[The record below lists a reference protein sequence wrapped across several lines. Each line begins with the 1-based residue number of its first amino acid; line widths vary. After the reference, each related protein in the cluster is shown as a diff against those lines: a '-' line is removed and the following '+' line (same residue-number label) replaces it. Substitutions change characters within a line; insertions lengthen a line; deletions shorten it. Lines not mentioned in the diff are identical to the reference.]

1 MNTFRLKLIAGNRK
15 FFDGRCVSLTVPAYD
30 GEMGILANHSNMACA
45 LTEGTVRL
53 EKENGE
59 KVEAVV
65 AGGFVEIIDNTVVML
80 AHTIERPEEINVRRA
95 REAKLRAEEQL
106 RRKQSKAE
114 YYHSRSALSRAVAR
128 LRATKK

>member
-45 LTEGTVRL
+45 LDEGTVRL
-53 EKENGE
+53 EKEDGE

-65 AGGFVEIIDNTVVML
+65 TGGFVEIIDNTVVML
-80 AHTIERPEEINVRRA
+80 AHTIERPEEIDVRRA
-95 REAKLRAEEQL
+95 REAKQRAEEQL

-114 YYHSRSALSRAVAR
+114 YYHSRAALGRAVAR